1 MVILHPRNR
10 GMIALDAQNHA
21 GYYMVIP
28 TPWGGGKKHRVRLVS
43 RGEVA
48 VENSENALRR
58 LKTIEGH
65 LGGVIRMVEDDQYC
79 IDVIRQIQA
88 VESALNKV
96 SAQILEN
103 HLNSC
108 VTTAIQ
114 GNNPR
119 ERQRVLKEISEV
131 FEMSTKV

>member
-1 MVILHPRNR
+1 M
-10 GMIALDAQNHA
+10 
-21 GYYMVIP
+21 
-28 TPWGGGKKHRVRLVS
+28 
-43 RGEVA
+43 
-48 VENSENALRR
+48 ENTNTLRR

-65 LGGVIRMVEDDQYC
+65 LRGVIRMVEEDSYC

-96 SAQILEN
+96 SSHILED

-108 VTTAIQ
+108 VITAIQ
-114 GNNPR
+114 GNDRKER
-119 ERQRVLKEISEV
+119 ERVLKEITEV

>member
-1 MVILHPRNR
+1 M
-10 GMIALDAQNHA
+10 
-21 GYYMVIP
+21 
-28 TPWGGGKKHRVRLVS
+28 
-43 RGEVA
+43 
-48 VENSENALRR
+48 ENENTLRR

-65 LGGVIRMVEDDQYC
+65 LRGVIRMVEEDTYC

-96 SAQILEN
+96 SAQILES

-108 VTTAIQ
+108 VITAIQ
-114 GNNPR
+114 GNDKKER
-119 ERQRVLKEISEV
+119 ERVLKEITEV

>member
-1 MVILHPRNR
+1 MANP
-10 GMIALDAQNHA
+10 D
-21 GYYMVIP
+21 
-28 TPWGGGKKHRVRLVS
+28 T
-43 RGEVA
+43 
-48 VENSENALRR
+48 LRR

-65 LGGVIRMVEDDQYC
+65 LRGVIRMVEEDAYC

-96 SAQILEN
+96 STQILES

-108 VTTAIQ
+108 VITAIEGQ
-114 GNNPR
+114 DQSER
-119 ERQRVLKEISEV
+119 ERVLKEITEV

>member
-1 MVILHPRNR
+1 M
-10 GMIALDAQNHA
+10 
-21 GYYMVIP
+21 
-28 TPWGGGKKHRVRLVS
+28 
-43 RGEVA
+43 
-48 VENSENALRR
+48 ENENALKR

-65 LGGVIRMVEDDQYC
+65 LRGVIRMIEDDSYC

-96 SAQILEN
+96 STQILAN

-114 GNNPR
+114 GNNPKER
-119 ERQRVLKEISEV
+119 ERVLKEITEV

>member
-1 MVILHPRNR
+1 M
-10 GMIALDAQNHA
+10 
-21 GYYMVIP
+21 
-28 TPWGGGKKHRVRLVS
+28 
-43 RGEVA
+43 
-48 VENSENALRR
+48 ENENALRR

-65 LGGVIRMVEDDQYC
+65 LRGVIRMVEEDSYC

-96 SAQILEN
+96 STQILAN
-103 HLNSC
+103 HLDSC

-114 GNNPR
+114 GNNPKER
-119 ERQRVLKEISEV
+119 ERVLKVITEV